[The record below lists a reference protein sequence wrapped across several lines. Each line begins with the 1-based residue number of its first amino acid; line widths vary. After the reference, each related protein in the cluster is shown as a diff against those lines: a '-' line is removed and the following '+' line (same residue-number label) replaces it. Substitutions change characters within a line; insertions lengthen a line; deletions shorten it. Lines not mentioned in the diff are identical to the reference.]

1 MAVGFPKGVEAMPQL
16 TNPKVAVAKAILVVE
31 DEPLIRFDTAC
42 TLEAAGFKVVEAENA
57 DDALN
62 QIRHNSDIGLVITDI
77 NMPGSMSGLGLAVKV
92 QELWPRIHV
101 VVASG
106 QSMLIKEVAALG
118 LPFLRK
124 PVHSSELTQTAWRE
138 LGF

>member
-1 MAVGFPKGVEAMPQL
+1 MPRL
-16 TNPKVAVAKAILVVE
+16 TSPKAILVVE
-31 DEPLIRFDTAC
+31 DEPLIRLDTAC

-62 QIRHNSDIGLVITDI
+62 QIRHNPDIGLVITDI
-77 NMPGSMSGLGLAVKV
+77 NMPGTMSGLALAMRVR
-92 QELWPRIHV
+92 ELWPRIRV

-124 PVHSSELTQTAWRE
+124 PVRTAELTQTALRE
-138 LGF
+138 LG

>member
-1 MAVGFPKGVEAMPQL
+1 MPQL
-16 TNPKVAVAKAILVVE
+16 TGSKAILVVE

-62 QIRHNSDIGLVITDI
+62 QIQHNPDIGLVITDI
-77 NMPGSMSGLGLAVKV
+77 NMPGTMSGLALAIRVR
-92 QELWPRIHV
+92 ELWPRIRV

-124 PVHSSELTQTAWRE
+124 PVRISELTQTALRE
-138 LGF
+138 LG

>member
-1 MAVGFPKGVEAMPQL
+1 MPQL
-16 TNPKVAVAKAILVVE
+16 TNPKAVLVVE

-57 DDALN
+57 DEALD
-62 QIRHNSDIGLVITDI
+62 QIRHNPEIGLVITDI
-77 NMPGSMSGLGLAVKV
+77 NMPGTMSGLALAIRVR
-92 QELWPRIHV
+92 ELWPRIRV

-106 QSMLIKEVAALG
+106 QSMLFKEVAALG

-124 PVHSSELTQTAWRE
+124 PVQTAELMQTAWRE
-138 LGF
+138 LR